1 MERLVIQYPVLIW
14 TLLNLLHYYLNF
26 LNIRL
31 YISSADFGPKFEIKY
46 DKKFFLKLLMWLGFG
61 IVFLYAYRQAFLQQN
76 VTDNEYFAFAGGMFF
91 LVIGYLLRDITSLM
105 SYFVHRMETPKTT
118 YKFSFKS
125 SMISNSFAF
134 FGYSALMLL
143 SFLISKHP
151 LLLGG
156 TIGLATGG
164 LICICKIT
172 GKQQHN
178 RNNQIT

>member
-1 MERLVIQYPVLIW
+1 MERLLVQYAAVIW
-14 TLLNLLHYYLNF
+14 TLLNLLYYYLNF

-31 YISSADFGPKFEIKY
+31 CKSLADFDPKFEIKC
-46 DKKFFLKLLMWLGFG
+46 DKKSFFKFLIWIVFG
-61 IVFLYAYRQAFLQQN
+61 IIFLSADRQAVLQKRVTTDEHLVLIGGFIFLM
-76 VTDNEYFAFAGGMFF
+76 V
-91 LVIGYLLRDITSLM
+91 GYLLKDILYLGK
-105 SYFVHRMETPKTT
+105 YFVYRREIPKTT
-118 YKFSFKS
+118 LSFKS
-125 SMISNSFAF
+125 SAILSSFEF

-164 LICICKIT
+164 LICICKIL
-172 GKQQHN
+172 GKQRHG